1 MLFGATSRLGPPFRL
16 VEQDQSR
23 LETEAELVP
32 GGKGGQNHQA
42 HLERMHVIALR
53 PSGSAQQPSRNQTQ
67 TKQPRMDTN
76 ERELREEKHEPR
88 TDPHETWQNDEA
100 I

>member
-42 HLERMHVIALR
+42 HLERMHVLR
-53 PSGSAQQPSRNQTQ
+53 PSGSAGQTSRNQTQ
-67 TKQPRMDTN
+67 TKRPRMDTN
-76 ERELREEKHEPR
+76 ERELREEKDEPQ
-88 TDPHETWQNDEA
+88 TDPRER
-100 I
+100 

>member
-1 MLFGATSRLGPPFRL
+1 MAREWTRKRQKNWLSLHTKSAPIPMLFGATSRLGPPFRL

-32 GGKGGQNHQA
+32 CGKGGQNHQS

-67 TKQPRMDTN
+67 TP
-76 ERELREEKHEPR
+76 
-88 TDPHETWQNDEA
+88 PHAHD
-100 I
+100 

>member
-42 HLERMHVIALR
+42 HLERMQVIALR

-67 TKQPRMDTN
+67 TKRPRMDTN
-76 ERELREEKHEPR
+76 ERELREEKDEPR
-88 TDPHETWQNDEA
+88 TDPRER
-100 I
+100 